1 MASFQRSGW
10 SSLIPSYADIFLGSM
25 SPDNRFN
32 FRTSG
37 LEVNLYTGNPTYDLL
52 VNGFGKTF
60 GSILKSTRS
69 DYRFSKTDMNRMMRL
84 LPFQNMYGINNIIN
98 FLKERSGLPE
108 KGSSSGL

>member
-1 MASFQRSGW
+1 MLIN
-10 SSLIPSYADIFLGSM
+10 SLNSDIFLSAL

-52 VNGFGKTF
+52 TNGVGKSLQ
-60 GSILKSTRS
+60 SILKATRS

>member
-10 SSLIPSYADIFLGSM
+10 SSLIPTYADTLLSSV

-52 VNGFGKTF
+52 TNGIGK
-60 GSILKSTRS
+60 SIQSMLKATRS
-69 DYRFSKTDMNRMMRL
+69 DYSFSKTDMNRVMRL

-98 FLKERSGLPE
+98 FLNDKSGLPK
-108 KGSSSGL
+108 KGSTSKL